1 MKQIEA
7 IYIAGKMEDDIWRHN
22 FFDSYDAHGDHTF
35 QLGYNPLT
43 ILQGASWPI
52 QSNVTVCGLRYTGPF
67 FVDVYGGHGYGY
79 MDGEAYGSNVGNIDR
94 YKREDQLKEKENSV
108 QMWCFSAIQ
117 QADLVFAWIDG
128 IDCYGTIAEIGYA
141 KALGKVIWI
150 AGPRRYD
157 DMWFVYRM
165 ADETVFTNQR
175 ENTTAA
181 EIFRDLLQKYR
192 HMHRQFASPIEQAFW
207 DAWIATSDSSHQLK
221 IGRASCRERV

>member
-79 MDGEAYGSNVGNIDR
+79 MDGEAHGSNVGNIDR
-94 YKREDQLKEKENSV
+94 YKR
-108 QMWCFSAIQ
+108 
-117 QADLVFAWIDG
+117 
-128 IDCYGTIAEIGYA
+128 
-141 KALGKVIWI
+141 
-150 AGPRRYD
+150 
-157 DMWFVYRM
+157 
-165 ADETVFTNQR
+165 
-175 ENTTAA
+175 
-181 EIFRDLLQKYR
+181 
-192 HMHRQFASPIEQAFW
+192 
-207 DAWIATSDSSHQLK
+207 
-221 IGRASCRERV
+221 